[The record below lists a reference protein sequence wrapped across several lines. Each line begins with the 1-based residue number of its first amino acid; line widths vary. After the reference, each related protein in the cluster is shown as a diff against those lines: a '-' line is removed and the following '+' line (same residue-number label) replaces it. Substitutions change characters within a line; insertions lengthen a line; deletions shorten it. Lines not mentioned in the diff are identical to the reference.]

1 VAVKVLVFAGSLRQ
15 ASLNKKLARLAAG
28 ALERAGSE
36 VDLADFR
43 EFEVPLYDGD
53 LEAASGVPA
62 GALKLKDRLHA
73 AGSLCLVTP
82 EYNHSIPGTVK
93 NAIDWLSRI
102 RPNALANVPALLMSA
117 SPGLAGGSRA
127 AWAVRVPLELLGTLV
142 YPGMFTLAQANQ
154 RFGPDGGLKDDDLA
168 ERLEK
173 LCGDFVAYARAL
185 EPFAGARRSA

>member
-1 VAVKVLVFAGSLRQ
+1 MKVLVFAGSMRA
-15 ASLNKKLARLAAG
+15 ASLNKRLAKVAAG
-28 ALERAGSE
+28 ALARAGAE

-53 LEAASGVPA
+53 LETASGVPA
-62 GALKLKDRLHA
+62 GAQALASRLQR

-102 RPNALANVPALLMSA
+102 RPSPLANVPALVMSA

-127 AWAVRVPLELLGTLV
+127 AWAVKVPLELLGMLV
-142 YPGMFTLAQANQ
+142 YPGIFTLAQANQ

-173 LCGDFVAYARAL
+173 LCEDFVRYATALDPIRA
-185 EPFAGARRSA
+185 ARPA

>member
-1 VAVKVLVFAGSLRQ
+1 VKVLVFAGSMRQ
-15 ASLNKKLARLAAG
+15 ASLNKKLARLTAG
-28 ALERAGSE
+28 ALERAGAE

-43 EFEVPLYDGD
+43 EFEMPLYDGD

-62 GALKLKDRLHA
+62 GALLLRDRLHA

-102 RPNALANVPALLMSA
+102 RPSPLANVPALVMSA

-127 AWAVRVPLELLGTLV
+127 AWAVKVPLELLGMLV
-142 YPGMFTLAQANQ
+142 YPGIFTLAQANQ
-154 RFGPDGGLKDDDLA
+154 RFGADGGLKDDDLA

-185 EPFAGARRSA
+185 APLAAPRKAGT

>member
-1 VAVKVLVFAGSLRQ
+1 VKVLVFAGSLRQ

-28 ALERAGSE
+28 ALERAGAE

-43 EFEVPLYDGD
+43 EFELPLYDGD
-53 LEAASGVPA
+53 LEAAAGVPA
-62 GALKLKDRLHA
+62 GALKLRDRLHA

-102 RPNALANVPALLMSA
+102 RPNPLTNVPALLMSA

-127 AWAVRVPLELLGTLV
+127 AWAVRVPLEMLGMLV
-142 YPGMFTLAQANQ
+142 YPGMFSLAQANQ
-154 RFGPDGGLKDDDLA
+154 RFGQDGALKDDELA

-173 LCGDFVAYARAL
+173 LCADFVAYGRAL
-185 EPFAGARRSA
+185 APIAAATRRA

>member
-1 VAVKVLVFAGSLRQ
+1 MKVLVFAGSLRA
-15 ASLNKKLARLAAG
+15 ASLNKKLAKVAAG
-28 ALERAGSE
+28 ALARAGTE

-43 EFEVPLYDGD
+43 EFEMPLYDGD

-62 GALKLKDRLHA
+62 GALALAGRLRS
-73 AGSLCLVTP
+73 AGALCLVTP

-102 RPNALANVPALLMSA
+102 RPSPLANVPAVVMSA

-127 AWAVRVPLELLGTLV
+127 AWAVKVPLEMLGVLV
-142 YPGMFTLAQANQ
+142 YPGIFSLAQASQ

-185 EPFAGARRSA
+185 DGIGAAKG

>member
-1 VAVKVLVFAGSLRQ
+1 LKVLVFAGSMRQ
-15 ASLNKKLARLAAG
+15 ASLNKKLARVAAG
-28 ALERAGSE
+28 ALERAGAE

-43 EFEVPLYDGD
+43 EFEMPLYDGD

-62 GALKLKDRLHA
+62 GALRLRDRLHA
-73 AGSLCLVTP
+73 AGALCLVTP

-102 RPNALANVPALLMSA
+102 RPSALANVPAVVMSA

-127 AWAVRVPLELLGTLV
+127 AWAVKVPLEMLGMLV
-142 YPGMFTLAQANQ
+142 YPAIFSLAQANQ
-154 RFGPDGGLKDDDLA
+154 RFAPDGGLKDDDLA

-185 EPFAGARRSA
+185 EPVARKPG